1 MARTLT
7 FLCVAAL
14 ALGLSGCTRDICR
27 LRPDTDLGA
36 LLIGLLCWGADYGVD
51 DPPFAYIFTLPLSV
65 DSGETLELHGDG
77 SYDRD
82 GEIVRYEWDVDG
94 REGYEIDA
102 GSHANTEA
110 QVFIRGSGDTETRT
124 IGLRVTDDTRLTAEY
139 STTITIVRAA
149 GASPT
154 ASFTVTPNPVQARTA
169 ALFDAT
175 ASVNATSFEWDF
187 DGDGTFEGTQA
198 ARVEHGYT
206 SEGTRNVTL
215 RVRNAAGVADTETVA
230 VKVIDARAAAAAR
243 RTFTARLTRVR
254 VPNGLRDPG
263 DVLVRGRLQAR
274 GLGPLRR
281 FRRAR
286 WVARL
291 DLSVDGST
299 ARLRG
304 RAVARFPRGGGR
316 ACLRITGRRRAGA
329 PTGRVKLL
337 GGRGPAARLRGGG
350 TFTFSFRGA
359 TPRPEGRLQARLG
372 RPRPCP
378 WRSP

>member
-1 MARTLT
+1 MARKLT
-7 FLCVAAL
+7 VLCAAVL

-27 LRPDTDLGA
+27 LRPDTDLGGLLIA
-36 LLIGLLCWGADYGVD
+36 LLCFGADYGSET
-51 DPPFAYIFTLPLSV
+51 PPYAYIFSFPPVSV
-65 DSGETLELHGDG
+65 ESGGTLELHGDG
-77 SYDRD
+77 SYDLD
-82 GEIVRYEWDVDG
+82 GKIIKFEWDVDG

-102 GSHANTEA
+102 GAHPSTEA
-110 QVFIRGSGDTETRT
+110 QIFILGSGDTEERT
-124 IGLRVTDDTRLTAEY
+124 IGLRVTDDTRLTTEF
-139 STTITIVRAA
+139 SRKVTIVRAA
-149 GASPT
+149 GPGPT

-187 DGDGTFEGTQA
+187 DGDGTFEGTPA

-206 SEGTRNVTL
+206 SQGTRNVTL
-215 RVRNAAGVADTETVA
+215 RVRNTAGVADTETVA

-243 RTFTARLTRVR
+243 RSFSARLTRVR
-254 VPNGLRDPG
+254 VPDGVRDPG
-263 DVLVRGRLQAR
+263 DVLVRGRLTAR

-304 RAVARFPRGGGR
+304 RAVARFPRGGR

-329 PTGRVKLL
+329 PTGRVTLL

-350 TFTFSFRGA
+350 TFTFGFRGD

-372 RPRPCP
+372 KPRPCP